1 MDEPNR
7 DDQACVYE
15 IGYLLAGVPEE
26 RVPAEADSLRG
37 AITAAGASVLAE
49 EAPHHER
56 LAYTIRK
63 KTVAGSY
70 EKYDAAYFG
79 WIKFEAGSDKVEGLK
94 KTIEA
99 IPAVLRMLL
108 ISTVRENT
116 YLGKRASAIAASF
129 VRRPFSTGL
138 GDAHAAPAARKE
150 TVPTAPATPASIEEM
165 DKSIEE
171 MVKEV

>member
-26 RVPAEADSLRG
+26 RVSAEADSLRG
-37 AITAAGASVLAE
+37 AITGVGASILAE
-49 EAPHHER
+49 EAPHYER

-70 EKYDAAYFG
+70 DKYDIAYFG
-79 WIKFEAGSDKVEGLK
+79 WIKFEAEPDKVEGLK
-94 KTIEA
+94 KAIEA
-99 IPAVLRMLL
+99 MPTVLRVLL

-116 YLGKRASAIAASF
+116 FLGKRASAIAASF
-129 VRRPFSTGL
+129 VRKPFSAAA
-138 GDAHAAPAARKE
+138 GDAHTAPVIRKEVAPA
-150 TVPTAPATPASIEEM
+150 VPASIEEM

>member
-37 AITAAGASVLAE
+37 AITGAGASILAE
-49 EAPHHER
+49 EAAHHER

-70 EKYDAAYFG
+70 DKYDTAYFG
-79 WIKFEAGSDKVEGLK
+79 WVKFEASPGKVEGLK
-94 KTIEA
+94 KAIEA
-99 IPAVLRMLL
+99 MPNVLRVLL
-108 ISTVRENT
+108 TSTVRENT
-116 YLGKRASAIAASF
+116 FLGKRASAIAASF
-129 VRRPFSTGL
+129 VRRPFSAGA
-138 GDAHAAPAARKE
+138 GEAPTAPMARKE
-150 TVPTAPATPASIEEM
+150 VVPAVPATPASIEEM